1 MPDTRY
7 FRPRKAAKKMKLAQ
21 SMNQTVYLCG
31 VTGLGKT
38 AFVKDYLG
46 RRSYAYYSA
55 EDYADWEFQMPE
67 EGQEGIVVIDDL
79 YLLTSP
85 EFREELYPVL
95 EALMERRDV
104 WLILISRCQVPRW
117 LMALYVNHLF
127 CIIGEEDLLLERE
140 EQDAYFASCDVY
152 PGERVSQRI
161 WTEGKGHPLALRILA
176 LELLKNGHGSRE
188 SDVDNQLEV
197 YYQAKEQMYGYLET
211 HVYDQWNLELQE
223 FLMELSVAEDFDVQ
237 IAQMITGKK
246 NVEELLEQAMETG
259 DFIVKKGTVY
269 QYKKPF
275 RRSMHRRLMRSTKA
289 DRIHRLYCNAGYCY
303 EMRGEIDLALGAYAA
318 CEDEDEISRLLI
330 ANARENPASG
340 HYFELRHYYLSLSE
354 DTVRESAVLLSCM
367 SMLQSIR
374 MNVEESERWYRE
386 LEAYAANHTGSARK
400 EAKTRL
406 LYLDIALPHRGIVQ
420 IADIFRNAY
429 TLIREHRVLLPEF
442 SVTSNLPS
450 QMNGGKDFCEWS
462 RKDKELAAS
471 IGKVVSLVLGSYG
484 KGLVSLALAESFLE
498 KGMDSYEIVS
508 LAEKGRMQAESVG
521 KTEQCFVAV
530 WLLGQLSLLRGH
542 AEDAL
547 ERLDSFERTAG
558 QDAARL
564 VSNIRALRC
573 WLWMYQ
579 GRMKEVMDWMKEAPD
594 EYQEFWSMERLRYLV
609 KARVYLQN
617 GRYEQAVGILE
628 KLLYYADKMN
638 RTYVRMESK
647 LLLATALYHMGWGDW
662 KKSMQECISEAES
675 YHFVRLIS
683 REGGSVLK
691 LLRAEDFIWSDQ
703 KYKKQVL
710 EECQRMA
717 DFYPSY
723 LKKHEEG
730 DVVLAP
736 NALKILRLQA
746 DGCQTETI
754 AAQLGI
760 TKNTIK
766 YHNKETYRKL
776 GVTSKAAA
784 INEARNRGLL

>member
-21 SMNQTVYLCG
+21 SMSQTVYLCG

-46 RRSYAYYSA
+46 RRSCTYYSA
-55 EDYADWEFQMPE
+55 KDYGDRDFRMP
-67 EGQEGIVVIDDL
+67 QEGGEQIVVIDDL
-79 YLLTSP
+79 YLITSP
-85 EFREELYPVL
+85 EQREELYPVL
-95 EALMERRDV
+95 EALMERKEV
-104 WLILISRCQVPRW
+104 WLILVSRCRVPRW
-117 LMALYVNHLF
+117 LMPLCINYLF
-127 CIIGEEDLLLERE
+127 CVIGEEDLLLDRDQ
-140 EQDAYFASCDVY
+140 QDAYFAAWDVY
-152 PGERVSQRI
+152 PGERVSEQV
-161 WTEGKGHPLALRILA
+161 WTEGKGHPMALKVLA
-176 LELLKNGHGSRE
+176 LELLQSGTDYKE
-188 SDVDNQLEV
+188 SDVDVQEKI
-197 YYQAKEQMYGYLET
+197 YGQARENMWSYLET
-211 HVYDQWNLELQE
+211 HVYDQWDLELQD
-223 FLMELSVAEDFDVQ
+223 FLMELSVVEEFDVQ
-237 IAQMITGKK
+237 MAQMITGKK
-246 NVEELLEQAMETG
+246 NVEQLLEQALETG
-259 DFIVKKGTVY
+259 DFIARKDMVY
-269 QYKKPF
+269 RYKEAF
-275 RRSMHRRLMRSTKA
+275 RESMHRRLTRSRKA

-303 EMRGEIDLALGAYAA
+303 EMRGEIALALSAYAA
-318 CEDEDEISRLLI
+318 CEDENEISRLLI
-330 ANARENPASG
+330 SNARENPASG
-340 HYFELRHYYLSLSE
+340 HYFELRRYYLCLSE
-354 DTVRESAVLLSCM
+354 DTVRESAVLMSCM

-386 LEAYAANHTGSARK
+386 LEAYAANHSGSTRK
-400 EAKTRL
+400 EAVSRL

-420 IADIFRNAY
+420 ITDIFRNAY
-429 TLIREHRVLLPEF
+429 GLIRERRVLLPEF

-450 QMNGGKDFCEWS
+450 QMNGGKDFCQWS

-471 IGKVVSLVLGSYG
+471 IGKIVSLVLGSYG

-564 VSNIRALRC
+564 IPNIRALRC

-628 KLLYYADKMN
+628 KLLYYADKMS

-662 KKSMQECISEAES
+662 KKSMQECITEAES
-675 YHFVRLIS
+675 YHFVRVIS
-683 REGGSVLK
+683 REGGPVLK

-730 DVVLAP
+730 DVTLAP

-746 DGCQTETI
+746 DGCQMETI

>member
-1 MPDTRY
+1 MR
-7 FRPRKAAKKMKLAQ
+7 LAQ

-38 AFVKDYLG
+38 TFVKEYLG
-46 RRSYAYYSA
+46 RKKYAYYSVEA
-55 EDYADWEFQMPE
+55 YGDWNFRMPGKGGE
-67 EGQEGIVVIDDL
+67 EIIVIDDL

-85 EFREELYPVL
+85 ELREELYPVL

-104 WLILISRCQVPRW
+104 WLILISRCRVPRW
-117 LMALYVNHLF
+117 LMSLCVNYLF
-127 CIIGEEDLLLERE
+127 CVIGEEDLLLDRE
-140 EQDAYFASCDVY
+140 EQDAYFASWDVY
-152 PGERVSQRI
+152 PGERVLEQVWS
-161 WTEGKGHPLALRILA
+161 EGGGHPMGLRVLAMELRQSGCHDKEFDVNVQEKIYQQA
-176 LELLKNGHGSRE
+176 RE
-188 SDVDNQLEV
+188 H
-197 YYQAKEQMYGYLET
+197 MWGYLET
-211 HVYDQWNLELQE
+211 HVYDQWDLELQE
-223 FLMELSVAEDFDVQ
+223 FLMELSVVEEFDVRM
-237 IAQMITGKK
+237 AQMITGKK
-246 NVEELLEQAMETG
+246 NVEQLLEQALETG
-259 DFIVKKGTVY
+259 DFMVKRNAVY
-269 QYKKPF
+269 RYKEAF
-275 RRSMHRRLMRSTKA
+275 RESMSRRLARSMTA
-289 DRIHRLYCNAGYCY
+289 DRIHRLYCNAGNCY
-303 EMRGEIDLALGAYAA
+303 EMRGEIAPALSAYAC

-354 DTVRESAVLLSCM
+354 NTVRESAVLMSCM

-374 MNVEESERWYRE
+374 MNVEESERWYKE
-386 LEAYAANHTGSARK
+386 LVAYAANHTGSARK

-420 IADIFRNAY
+420 ITDIFRNAY

-471 IGKVVSLVLGSYG
+471 IGKIVSLVLGNYG

-547 ERLDSFERTAG
+547 ERLSGFERTAG
-558 QDAARL
+558 QDGARL
-564 VSNIRALRC
+564 VPNIRALMC

-579 GRMKEVMDWMKEAPD
+579 GRMKEIMDWMKEAPD

-609 KARVYLQN
+609 KARVYLLN
-617 GRYEQAVGILE
+617 GRYEQAVGLLE
-628 KLLYYADKMN
+628 KLLYYADKMSRN
-638 RTYVRMESK
+638 YVRMEAK
-647 LLLATALYHMGWGDW
+647 LLLAEALYYMGWGDW
-662 KKSMQECISEAES
+662 KKNMQECITEAES
-675 YHFVRLIS
+675 YHFVRVIS
-683 REGGSVLK
+683 REGGAVLK
-691 LLRAEDFIWSDQ
+691 LLRAEEFVWSDPR
-703 KYKKQVL
+703 YKKQVL
-710 EECQRMA
+710 EECRRMA
-717 DFYPSY
+717 EFYPSY

-730 DVVLAP
+730 DVTLAP

-746 DGCQTETI
+746 EGCSGEQI

-766 YHNKETYRKL
+766 YHNKETYKKL
-776 GVTSKAAA
+776 GVTNKAAA
-784 INEARNRGLL
+784 IHEARNRGLL